1 MHPLVSLTDLV
12 AIAHRGGSKLRPEN
26 TAIAFEH
33 AASLG
38 VDGFECDVHL
48 SKDGEPV
55 VIHDPTL
62 DRTTDASGPVRA
74 LTAVELSRVDAGHHF
89 NAAAGFPFR
98 GKAGGVPRLIDLLAR
113 HHDMPWIVEI
123 KGDRPETAEAVLE
136 VIRDRRAMSRV
147 IVGGFSQA
155 VLDVVRNGEPQ
166 IITSASRDEVEL
178 ALGRIRV
185 GQLPVPGGYRLF
197 QMPLRLEGQQ
207 TLHRPFVEAARRAN
221 VPVQAW
227 IVDEPADMNMLVEWG
242 VTGIISDRPDVAVE
256 LVERYHARHH
266 A

>member
-26 TAIAFEH
+26 TAVAFDH

-48 SKDGEPV
+48 SRDGEPI

-62 DRTTDASGPVRA
+62 DRTTDAAGPVRA
-74 LTAVELSRVDAGHHF
+74 LTAAELSRVDAGHHF
-89 NAAAGFPFR
+89 NPAAGFPFR
-98 GKAGGVPRLIDLLAR
+98 GRAGGVPRLVDLLAR
-113 HHDMPWIVEI
+113 HHDLPWIVEI
-123 KGDRPETAEAVLE
+123 KGDRPETAEAVLD
-136 VIRDRRAMSRV
+136 VIRDRRATGRV
-147 IVGGFSQA
+147 IVGGFNRA
-155 VLDVVRNGEPQ
+155 VLDTVRRGEPE
-166 IITSASRDEVEL
+166 IVTSASRDEVEV
-178 ALGRIRV
+178 AMARIRA
-185 GQLPVPGGYRLF
+185 GQPPVPGGYKLF
-197 QMPLRLEGQQ
+197 QIPLRLDGQQ
-207 TLHRPFVEAARRAN
+207 TLHQPFVEAARRAGI
-221 VPVQAW
+221 PVQAW
-227 IVDEPADMNMLVEWG
+227 IVDEPADIEMLVKWG